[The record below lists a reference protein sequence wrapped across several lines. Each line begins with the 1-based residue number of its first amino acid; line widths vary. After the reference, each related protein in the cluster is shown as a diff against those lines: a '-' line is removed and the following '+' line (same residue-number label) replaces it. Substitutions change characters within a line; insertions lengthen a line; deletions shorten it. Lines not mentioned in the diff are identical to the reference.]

1 MKFAIIKYTT
11 HYTTNIQQN
20 ILTLA
25 DMTKR
30 AIINTTF
37 IAGLMANAPNVW
49 GQMY

>member
-1 MKFAIIKYTT
+1 MKFAIIKYIT

-25 DMTKR
+25 DMTQR
-30 AIINTTF
+30 AIINTTC

-49 GQMY
+49 GQM